1 MNKEYYFEL
10 SLILLATILIYS
22 LVYYS
27 GNLVFAAEPEKYLF
41 DVKIG
46 SIGADDGEFNIPHTI
61 AFDLS
66 GNMYVTDTKNA
77 RVQKFDSNGT
87 FLTKWGER
95 GTSDGQF
102 MELEDIE
109 VDSFD
114 RVYVTDRNTASITK
128 FTKGGVTLTC
138 YYCQMSMQKF

>member
-1 MNKEYYFEL
+1 MFVNIENCIGFSAISLSTILLY
-10 SLILLATILIYS
+10 SLISYD
-22 LVYYS
+22 
-27 GNLVFAAEPEKYLF
+27 GNIVFAEPEKYQFAL
-41 DVKIG
+41 KLG
-46 SIGADDGEFNIPHTI
+46 SNGSGDGEFITPHTI

-87 FLTKWGER
+87 FLTKWGQH

-109 VDSFD
+109 VDYSD
-114 RVYVTDRNTASITK
+114 NVYVTDRDMASITK
-128 FTKGGVTLTC
+128 FTKVR
-138 YYCQMSMQKF
+138 